1 MLRKDR
7 VVLLLSTCMVCPSSI
22 DNIGAVNALKFEQT
36 PLSSADVQY
45 DQPVSIIEIFN
56 SNKDGGSSKED

>member
-7 VVLLLSTCMVCPSSI
+7 IVLLLSTCMVCPSSI
-22 DNIGAVNALKFEQT
+22 DKIGVANALKFEQT

-45 DQPVSIIEIFN
+45 DQPESIIEIFN
-56 SNKDGGSSKED
+56 SNKNSGSSNEN

>member
-1 MLRKDR
+1 
-7 VVLLLSTCMVCPSSI
+7 MVCPGSI
-22 DNIGAVNALKFEQT
+22 DSIGAANALKFEQT

-56 SNKDGGSSKED
+56 SNKDGESFKED